1 MIKKVQ
7 INGRAV
13 TLKASAATPRLY
25 RDLLGRDIFTDYEK
39 LLNFDETPELERW
52 DIFENIAFIMAK
64 QADPTVPDTV
74 TEWLDSFDGVP
85 SVINITGDILELWN
99 GNLKTNSEAKKKAT

>member
-7 INGRAV
+7 IGGNTV

-39 LLNFDETPELERW
+39 LLDFDNVKEDERW
-52 DIFENIAFIMAK
+52 AIFENVAFIMAK
-64 QADPTVPDTV
+64 QADPDIPDTV
-74 TEWLDSFDGVP
+74 AEWLDGFDGVTA
-85 SVINITGDILELWN
+85 VADITSDIIELWN
-99 GNLKTNSEAKKKAT
+99 GNIKTNSKAKKKAT

>member
-7 INGRAV
+7 IDGKAV

-39 LLNFDETPELERW
+39 LLNLDETPESERW
-52 DIFENIAFIMAK
+52 NIFENIAFIMAK

-99 GNLKTNSEAKKKAT
+99 GNLKTHSEAKKKAT